1 MNNLSNV
8 QNITHVILN
17 KVLYVNNTVLY
28 IEETSI
34 DLIKLIIVLF
44 ICLVICICGGLC
56 YITNS

>member
-28 IEETSI
+28 TEESSI
-34 DLIKLIIVLF
+34 DLIKLIIILVC
-44 ICLVICICGGLC
+44 CLVICICVGLC
-56 YITNS
+56 YIA